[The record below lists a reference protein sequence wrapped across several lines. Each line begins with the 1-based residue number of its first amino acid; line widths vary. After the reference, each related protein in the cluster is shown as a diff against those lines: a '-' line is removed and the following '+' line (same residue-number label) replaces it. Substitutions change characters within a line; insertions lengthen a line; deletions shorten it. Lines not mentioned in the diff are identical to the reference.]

1 MNKEEIVHYVQLEDG
16 RTVIVE
22 SLIKE
27 IELSRNDKTR
37 VEADIEYWQKEAQ
50 NKNLFEKENIVLKI
64 DKNNLQSQLDKAND
78 KLKKYENPDDMTLF
92 YLWCNE
98 KVKEENENLRST
110 IKNDDI
116 AVNKLCEEV
125 KMLKEKLKDAEEYI
139 KFLVIFN
146 QTINGKFSETIWG
159 QELLE
164 IVGDEK

>member
-64 DKNNLQSQLDKAND
+64 DKNNLQSQLDKA
-78 KLKKYENPDDMTLF
+78 KA
-92 YLWCNE
+92 
-98 KVKEENENLRST
+98 ENENLRAT

-116 AVNKLCEEV
+116 AVNKLCNKV
-125 KMLKEKLKDAEEYI
+125 KLANEKLEKIDIYCNKMI
-139 KFLVIFN
+139 DICGTCVYDKVLSI
-146 QTINGKFSETIWG
+146 I
-159 QELLE
+159 
-164 IVGDEK
+164 GDKE

>member
-64 DKNNLQSQLDKAND
+64 DKNNLQSQLDKA
-78 KLKKYENPDDMTLF
+78 KA
-92 YLWCNE
+92 
-98 KVKEENENLRST
+98 ENENLRAT

-116 AVNKLCEEV
+116 AVNKLCEEI
-125 KMLKEKLKDAEEYI
+125 KQLKEQRDKVTKYIKDNVIHNGNGSFLDGSLKD
-139 KFLVIFN
+139 FLKIM
-146 QTINGKFSETIWG
+146 
-159 QELLE
+159 
-164 IVGDEK
+164 GDSNEKTNN